1 MAARV
6 RLLVSNL
13 AENSKVRTR
22 FEFEATSRY
31 QKEMFFAKHEMC

>member
-1 MAARV
+1 MATRV

-13 AENSKVRTR
+13 TESDEGRAR

-31 QKEMFFAKHEMC
+31 QKEMFFAKHEVY